1 MILVDTNVLVALV
14 DERDAMHDVAGRDLK
29 RFHAEGLAVTSLV
42 LGEALFL
49 LPKRYQRKRLVLLL
63 ERLRPEPLELESP
76 WWAEVF
82 AWIDRYADHEPDLA
96 DAQLVALV
104 SRDRRHS
111 IWTYDR
117 EFRNVWRKP
126 DGSALAV
133 VGGRGKGPRRKR

>member
-1 MILVDTNVLVALV
+1 MILIDTNVLVALV

-29 RFHAEGLAVTSLV
+29 RFYTAGLAVTSLV

-49 LPKRYQRKRLVLLL
+49 LPKRYQRQRLALLL

-82 AWIDRYADHEPDLA
+82 AWIDRFAEHEPDLA
-96 DAQLVALV
+96 DAQLVAVV
-104 SRDRRHS
+104 SRDPRHS
-111 IWTYDR
+111 VWTYDR

-126 DGSALAV
+126 DGSALSV
-133 VGGRGKGPRRKR
+133 VGGRAGGRRRKR